1 MAQIF
6 TGTDPQ
12 SLAVDIMARYTRVI
26 DSEMVKITQITP
38 EQQAVLGIESLP
50 CMIVTDR
57 WKYHPD
63 FLSKLIVYMK
73 KIILYSMNTI
83 NLKFSIMFKILKI
96 NNELLIGFL

>member
-50 CMIVTDR
+50 CMIVTD
-57 WKYHPD
+57 WGKYHPD

-73 KIILYSMNTI
+73 KIIFYI
-83 NLKFSIMFKILKI
+83 VWIQ
-96 NNELLIGFL
+96 